1 MDFQHI
7 LIRQE
12 NRVGY
17 LTLNRPEVLNSFNEQ
32 MHREIAAILDLWAV
46 STEIKAIVISGSG
59 KGFCAGQDLRARNK
73 EVISAADYDAG
84 AALENFIIR

>member
-12 NRVGY
+12 NQVGY

-32 MHREIAAILDLWAV
+32 MHHTVREDQQLLW
-46 STEIKAIVISGSG
+46 TH
-59 KGFCAGQDLRARNK
+59 L
-73 EVISAADYDAG
+73 
-84 AALENFIIR
+84 